1 MSTMQHLSTII
12 REFWQERVLGRKP
25 EEASQTPPKRHA
37 ALDISQFPPQ
47 ALGAGAYLRPLVEE
61 DLPELVA
68 LEELCY
74 DGFLAWTLKAFRTDS
89 RRLVQRWCRCV
100 SQIGSRRVTLEVRAT
115 NQAAQS
121 LYQGLGFEIER
132 LVPNYYHT
140 MQEDALFMVYDC
152 QQ

>member
-1 MSTMQHLSTII
+1 M
-12 REFWQERVLGRKP
+12 
-25 EEASQTPPKRHA
+25 
-37 ALDISQFPPQ
+37 
-47 ALGAGAYLRPLVEE
+47 
-61 DLPELVA
+61 
-68 LEELCY
+68 
-74 DGFLAWTLKAFRTDS
+74 
-89 RRLVQRWCRCV
+89 QRWCRCV